1 MPADSDDCLGVL
13 LRNGKVRLDGKDY
26 SEPGDVHS
34 TRSMKLIDE
43 YTLEETDKTDG
54 KVSGVSR
61 WVISKDGMLMQVEFS
76 STKRGQTM
84 RYTAEKQP

>member
-1 MPADSDDCLGVL
+1 MKISDGSASYE
-13 LRNGKVRLDGKDY
+13 VRLDGKDY
-26 SEPGDVHS
+26 ANPGDIHS

-43 YTLEETDKTDG
+43 YTLEETDKTDR

-61 WVISKDGMLMQVEFS
+61 WVISKDGRFMQVEFS
-76 STKRGQTM
+76 SMKRGQTM